1 MSLLQLTAYGQTDIG
16 KVRVDNQDA
25 IRSYAPDNELTL
37 QTHGYLYAVADGMGG
52 YEHGS
57 IASTTALETFFDTFY
72 AGHPSKPSNNMRQGI
87 QAANLAVYQSAQRMG
102 ARMGTTLT
110 AINLLGNQLHL
121 AHIGDSRVYL
131 IRGRKSTCLT
141 NDHTAVGELVRMKI
155 LSPDKVRTHERRSML
170 EKCLGMQLFVQP
182 DIAQYALQQDD
193 YFVICTD
200 GIWAHVQD
208 AEFSEIVLDVRRPE
222 LISQSL
228 IDLAL
233 SRNSDDNVSAVIVH
247 VEQAAETPVVT
258 ASNWGLSSFIRSKFM
273 GRTG

>member
-1 MSLLQLTAYGQTDIG
+1 LNSLQIAAYSQTDIG

-25 IRSYAPDNELTL
+25 IRSHAPENELTL

-52 YEHGS
+52 YEHGG
-57 IASTTALETFFDTFY
+57 IASTAALETFFDTFY

-87 QAANLAVYQSAQRMG
+87 QAANLAVYQQAQRMG

-110 AINLLGNQLHL
+110 AINLIGNQLHI

-141 NDHTAVGELVRMKI
+141 HDHTAVGELVRMKL
-155 LSPDKVRTHERRSML
+155 LSPDKVRTHERRSVL
-170 EKCLGMQLFVQP
+170 EKCLGMQLFIQP
-182 DIAQYALQQDD
+182 DIIQYTLQQDD
-193 YFVICTD
+193 YLVLCTD
-200 GIWAHVQD
+200 GIWAHVED
-208 AEFSEIVLDVRRPE
+208 HEFAEIALDIRTPE
-222 LISQSL
+222 LIGQTL
-228 IDLAL
+228 LDLAL
-233 SRNSDDNVSAVIVH
+233 SRNSDDNVSAMVVH
-247 VEQAAETPVVT
+247 IEQAAEAPVA